1 MAWRFLAISSTA
13 WEAQQG
19 HVGGGVA
26 GARRALGLAQR
37 EGEGGGGEGEAGRS
51 RAHLGIGLVVGAIE
65 LGEVLLGGL
74 DQLRGRPRLL
84 VEQEAHFS
92 AAARSGGEPGRAGK
106 DAVKVAWSVR
116 CASARGAHAPRSAM
130 CLALRLWPG
139 CVPPLDVSPWLPRV
153 LSPRPLFLRGV
164 RWLIASRP
172 VFLSSLSLTL
182 RPFIASFASRCSS
195 LTHCVLRAFSHTVRP
210 STLSHFAP
218 LSRPSIASFTLA
230 PLPMCTASCSFSPS
244 SSFACSFS
252 SSLACSPSPSP
263 SLSFLLRLSLSLS
276 LSLSPSTF
284 FRRSHQNAQRSQEM
298 K

>member
-1 MAWRFLAISSTA
+1 MVSAVRKRTRSPCAALCDVSRAALVAWVCAPSRCVALASTRLVSASSLSP
-13 WEAQQG
+13 
-19 HVGGGVA
+19 
-26 GARRALGLAQR
+26 RRAL
-37 EGEGGGGEGEAGRS
+37 
-51 RAHLGIGLVVGAIE
+51 AHC
-65 LGEVLLGGL
+65 
-74 DQLRGRPRLL
+74 
-84 VEQEAHFS
+84 
-92 AAARSGGEPGRAGK
+92 EP
-106 DAVKVAWSVR
+106 S
-116 CASARGAHAPRSAM
+116 
-130 CLALRLWPG
+130 CLP
-139 CVPPLDVSPWLPRV
+139 V
-153 LSPRPLFLRGV
+153 LSLSH
-164 RWLIASRP
+164 IAS
-172 VFLSSLSLTL
+172 VYHICL

-276 LSLSPSTF
+276 LSLSPCTF